1 MLVLARRKGEVIRIG
16 DDVEI
21 IVVELRNDRVKLGII
36 APMEVPVHRE
46 EVYQAIHQ
54 VEGRKS
60 EES

>member
-1 MLVLARRKGEVIRIG
+1 MIRIG

-21 IVVELRNDRVKLGII
+21 IVVELRDDRVKLGII
-36 APMEVPVHRE
+36 APMEIPVHRE